1 MSSPL
6 HQYKGQHLPFCG
18 SVEEPLYAIG
28 SRFDTPD
35 QLIAAVTR
43 LIGEGYTRYGCFTPY
58 PVHGLPEAMKLP
70 KSILSFLVLGGGLT
84 AILIALSMQLI
95 PTILIYPIVV
105 GGKPLDLSA
114 LPQYIPITVA
124 LTLMIVA
131 IVAVKGM
138 ILLGG
143 MPRMNHPMLA
153 WDLFAKS
160 ASRGFFLSVEAH
172 DKKFAVADV
181 TELLHDLGATD
192 LIAIHQE
199 REENDEAGKAAK

>member
-1 MSSPL
+1 MSHHITLRSG
-6 HQYKGQHLPFCG
+6 HHLPLCG
-18 SVEEPLYAIG
+18 SKEEPLYAIG
-28 SRFDTPD
+28 ARFDTPEE
-35 QLIAAVTR
+35 LIAAVHR
-43 LIGEGYTRYGCFTPY
+43 LLAEGYTRYGCFTPY

-70 KSILSFLVLGGGLT
+70 KSILSFLVLGGGFT
-84 AILIALSMQLI
+84 AILIALSMQII
-95 PTILIYPIVV
+95 PTTLIYPLIV

-124 LTLMIVA
+124 LTLMISA

-153 WDLFAKS
+153 WELFSKN

-172 DKKFAVADV
+172 DKKFQVAEV
-181 TELLHDLGATD
+181 TELLHDLGSTD
-192 LIAIHQE
+192 LIAIHLE
-199 REENDEAGKAAK
+199 SEGAEENQESSK

>member
-1 MSSPL
+1 MS
-6 HQYKGQHLPFCG
+6 HHLPLCG
-18 SVEEPLYAIG
+18 SKEEPLYAIG
-28 SRFDTPD
+28 ARFDTPEE
-35 QLIAAVTR
+35 LIAAVKR
-43 LIGEGYTRYGCFTPY
+43 LLAEGYTRYGCFTPY

-70 KSILSFLVLGGGLT
+70 KSILSFLVLGGGFT

-95 PTILIYPIVV
+95 PTTLIYPIVV
-105 GGKPLDLSA
+105 GGKPLNLSA

-124 LTLMIVA
+124 LTIMISA

-153 WDLFAKS
+153 WELFAKN

-172 DKKFAVADV
+172 DKKFHVAEV
-181 TELLHDLGATD
+181 TELLHNLGATD

-199 REENDEAGKAAK
+199 AEETGESSK